1 MQLLLIL
8 YVLSVGARNQ
18 WWGTK
23 TAVEMKFYDEVNIY
37 VCMYVCTHGQDREI
51 DDKMIEFVNKNVVKK
66 KDETQF
72 KRSNVKTTENKQHN
86 CTK

>member
-1 MQLLLIL
+1 
-8 YVLSVGARNQ
+8 
-18 WWGTK
+18 
-23 TAVEMKFYDEVNIY
+23 
-37 VCMYVCTHGQDREI
+37 MYVCTHGQDREI